1 MSNTNKEVPPRS
13 DGLIRSQQ
21 RKRKRTANTN
31 DAENTQT
38 KSSNFNNTSTSV
50 PLSNVFPRVLADIS
64 NIHPNL
70 PSSRV
75 FIGTTPTND
84 NGKHENGQQKRL
96 KSNSYKLMSESSN
109 QTTVSNIIG
118 GSNNVSTILKGKR
131 ADSIDVTD
139 HTPST
144 FSSKKRGAKSGVLTD
159 VTNVLPTASTL
170 PFQLRT
176 PSTNGSCVTK
186 ISTKETR
193 QFSAKGKGK
202 VLDGDNKFK
211 NKTTTKSWR
220 KTLEAQ
226 FDGCVNDNSSSE
238 DDEDQ
243 AYQCDYE
250 EESELEREQVYDC
263 SSEESDTDHGSPD
276 VLSKTNTKTASSCT
290 PMTKATSSR
299 KQYGMT

>member
-1 MSNTNKEVPPRS
+1 MFF
-13 DGLIRSQQ
+13 Q
-21 RKRKRTANTN
+21 
-31 DAENTQT
+31 
-38 KSSNFNNTSTSV
+38 
-50 PLSNVFPRVLADIS
+50 LA
-64 NIHPNL
+64 
-70 PSSRV
+70 
-75 FIGTTPTND
+75 
-84 NGKHENGQQKRL
+84 
-96 KSNSYKLMSESSN
+96 ESSN

-186 ISTKETR
+186 ISTKGKYYKSNNYFKIFSAFSAIGYFFWLETR

-211 NKTTTKSWR
+211 SKTTTKSWR

-243 AYQCDYE
+243 AY
-250 EESELEREQVYDC
+250 
-263 SSEESDTDHGSPD
+263 
-276 VLSKTNTKTASSCT
+276 
-290 PMTKATSSR
+290 
-299 KQYGMT
+299 

>member
-13 DGLIRSQQ
+13 EGLIRSQQ

-31 DAENTQT
+31 DAENTPP

-75 FIGTTPTND
+75 FIGTTPTN
-84 NGKHENGQQKRL
+84 
-96 KSNSYKLMSESSN
+96 ESSN

-118 GSNNVSTILKGKR
+118 GSNNVSTILKRKR

-186 ISTKETR
+186 ISTK
-193 QFSAKGKGK
+193 AKGKGK

-211 NKTTTKSWR
+211 SKTTTKSWR

-263 SSEESDTDHGSPD
+263 SSEESDTDHRSPD

-290 PMTKATSSR
+290 PR
-299 KQYGMT
+299 

>member
-1 MSNTNKEVPPRS
+1 MSNTNKEVPPGS
-13 DGLIRSQQ
+13 EGLIRSQQ

-31 DAENTQT
+31 DAENTQP
-38 KSSNFNNTSTSV
+38 KSSNFNNTSTYV
-50 PLSNVFPRVLADIS
+50 PLSNVFLRVLADIS

-84 NGKHENGQQKRL
+84 YGKHENGQQKRL

-118 GSNNVSTILKGKR
+118 GSNNVSTILKRKR

-176 PSTNGSCVTK
+176 PSTN
-186 ISTKETR
+186 
-193 QFSAKGKGK
+193 AKGKGK

-211 NKTTTKSWR
+211 SKTTTKSWR

-250 EESELEREQVYDC
+250 AEESELEREQVYDC
-263 SSEESDTDHGSPD
+263 SSEESDTDHRSPD

>member
-1 MSNTNKEVPPRS
+1 MFF
-13 DGLIRSQQ
+13 Q
-21 RKRKRTANTN
+21 
-31 DAENTQT
+31 
-38 KSSNFNNTSTSV
+38 
-50 PLSNVFPRVLADIS
+50 LA
-64 NIHPNL
+64 
-70 PSSRV
+70 
-75 FIGTTPTND
+75 
-84 NGKHENGQQKRL
+84 
-96 KSNSYKLMSESSN
+96 ESSN

-186 ISTKETR
+186 ISTKGKYYNSNNYFKIFSAFSAIGYFFWLETR

-250 EESELEREQVYDC
+250 GLHFLLFTLALLIIY
-263 SSEESDTDHGSPD
+263 
-276 VLSKTNTKTASSCT
+276 LSKYRLTNFILFCFI
-290 PMTKATSSR
+290 SR
-299 KQYGMT
+299 RV

>member
-1 MSNTNKEVPPRS
+1 MSNTNKEVPPGS
-13 DGLIRSQQ
+13 EGLIRSQQ

-31 DAENTQT
+31 DAENTQP
-38 KSSNFNNTSTSV
+38 KSSNFNNTSTYV
-50 PLSNVFPRVLADIS
+50 PLSNVFLRVLADIS

-84 NGKHENGQQKRL
+84 YGKHENGQQKRL

-118 GSNNVSTILKGKR
+118 GSNNVSTILKRKR

-186 ISTKETR
+186 ISTK
-193 QFSAKGKGK
+193 GKGK

-211 NKTTTKSWR
+211 SKTTTKSWR

-250 EESELEREQVYDC
+250 GLHFLLF
-263 SSEESDTDHGSPD
+263 T
-276 VLSKTNTKTASSCT
+276 LA
-290 PMTKATSSR
+290 
-299 KQYGMT
+299 